1 MLKISN
7 NYERIFANII
17 SFTQQYLK
25 ANSDLKTLVI
35 GISGGIDS
43 ALTCAL
49 ACETLKN
56 VTTVR
61 LIGRSI
67 AIESNTEKEIARAQ
81 DIGQSFCDIYEEI
94 DLTVPFRNLYKDLV
108 STERYLDDVSYDE
121 KIRRGN
127 LKARMRMCYLFDL
140 AHFEKGMVL
149 STDNYTEFLLGFWTL
164 HGDVGNF
171 GMLQFLWKTEVYGLA
186 RYLVNKYKTKG
197 QPDMSDAL
205 QACIDAT
212 PTDGLG
218 ITTSDFD
225 QIGVSDYAEADR
237 ILIDYLN
244 GNVKLATCPIVK
256 KHLHTGFKR
265 SDPNS
270 LAREM
275 ILGVSGKKL

>member
-1 MLKISN
+1 MLKINN

-17 SFTQQYLK
+17 SSTQQYLK
-25 ANSDLKTLVI
+25 ANADLKALVI
-35 GISGGIDS
+35 GVSGGIDS
-43 ALTCAL
+43 GLTCAL
-49 ACETLKN
+49 AYETLKN
-56 VTTVR
+56 VKTVS
-61 LIGRSI
+61 LMGRSI
-67 AIESNTEKEIARAQ
+67 AIESNTENEIARALA
-81 DIGQSFCDIYEEI
+81 IGECFCDTYEEI
-94 DLTVPFRNLYKDLV
+94 DLTVPFRNLYNDLV
-108 STERYLDDVSYDE
+108 STKRSQDDASYDE

-164 HGDVGNF
+164 HGDVGNL

-186 RYLVNKYKTKG
+186 KYLVNKYRTEG

-225 QIGVSDYAEADR
+225 QIGVSDYGEADR
-237 ILIDYLN
+237 ILIDFLN
-244 GNVKLATCPIVK
+244 GNGKLATCPIVER
-256 KHLHTGFKR
+256 HLQTGFKR
-265 SDPNS
+265 SDPSNLS
-270 LAREM
+270 REI
-275 ILGVSGKKL
+275 ILGVSDKIL

>member
-1 MLKISN
+1 MLKISQ

-17 SFTQQYLK
+17 SLTQQYLK
-25 ANSDLKTLVI
+25 ANAALKALVI
-35 GISGGIDS
+35 GVSGGIDS

-49 ACETLKN
+49 AYETLKN
-56 VTTVR
+56 VPTVR
-61 LIGRSI
+61 LMGRSI
-67 AIESNTEKEIARAQ
+67 AIESNTQDEIARALA
-81 DIGQSFCDIYEEI
+81 IGQSFCDAYEEI

-108 STERYLDDVSYDE
+108 SPERFLDDVSFDE

-171 GMLQFLWKTEVYGLA
+171 GMFQFLWKTEVYGLS
-186 RYLVNKYKTKG
+186 RYLVKKYKTEG
-197 QPDMSDAL
+197 QPDLGDAL
-205 QACIDAT
+205 QACIDAI

-218 ITTSDFD
+218 ITSSDFD

-244 GNVKLATCPIVK
+244 GDSALATHPIVV

-265 SDPNS
+265 SDPNNIT
-270 LAREM
+270 RELL
-275 ILGVSGKKL
+275 LGVSEK